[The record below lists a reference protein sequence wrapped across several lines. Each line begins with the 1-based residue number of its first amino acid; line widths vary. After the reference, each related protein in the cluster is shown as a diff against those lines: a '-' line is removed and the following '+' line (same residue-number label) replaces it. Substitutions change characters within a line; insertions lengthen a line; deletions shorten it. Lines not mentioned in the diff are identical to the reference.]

1 MEHKKTE
8 YSLVKV
14 LIGTVVGITGL
25 IYLGLLTGFF
35 PFGCFGENIAAR
47 VISYC
52 TVILCAECELFH
64 FIEGIV
70 LNAIAKLNPIRS
82 ILLFFFKNQV
92 KGFG

>member
-1 MEHKKTE
+1 MQSTGDQKARGKMAHKKTE

-52 TVILCAECELFH
+52 TVILCAVMVFCTF
-64 FIEGIV
+64 
-70 LNAIAKLNPIRS
+70 AIIKAIKEHSP
-82 ILLFFFKNQV
+82 KE
-92 KGFG
+92 